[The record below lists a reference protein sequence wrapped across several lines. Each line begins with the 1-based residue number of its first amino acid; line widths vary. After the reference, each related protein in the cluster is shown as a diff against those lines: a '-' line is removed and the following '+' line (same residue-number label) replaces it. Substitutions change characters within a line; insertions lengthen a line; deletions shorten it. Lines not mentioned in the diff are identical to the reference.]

1 MEGKE
6 IKRRININNS
16 EIELLLSPNR
26 YTLNNAIAQLM
37 QENLALQAECP
48 HAFDHGYCIYCDME
62 ELKKE
67 D

>member
-37 QENLALQAECP
+37 QENLALQAAC
-48 HAFDHGYCIYCDME
+48 F
-62 ELKKE
+62 
-67 D
+67 